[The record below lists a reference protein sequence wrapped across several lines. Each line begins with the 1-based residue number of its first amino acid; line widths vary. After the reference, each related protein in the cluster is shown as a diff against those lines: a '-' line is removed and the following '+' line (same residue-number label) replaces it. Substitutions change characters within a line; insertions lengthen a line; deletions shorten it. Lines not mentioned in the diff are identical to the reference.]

1 MFTRAPH
8 TPSRRS
14 ISTRVLL
21 LEEVDLKE
29 AKTSSNNSDT
39 TSDAASF
46 ERLVVRDL
54 PFHQSSNSVRV
65 RHQSSQSIIH
75 KHKKILPLPFHWYED
90 WFHVLLRLR
99 TVVSV
104 LLFVTIWTLFILMF
118 AAIYVYIDKQD
129 PYEDCGLGKVPHP
142 IGFYGAFAFSLETTT
157 TVG

>member
-21 LEEVDLKE
+21 LEEEDLKQTLE
-29 AKTSSNNSDT
+29 SSSTNNADAT
-39 TSDAASF
+39 TQSTTKF

-65 RHQSSQSIIH
+65 RHQSSRQSIIH
-75 KHKKILPLPFHWYED
+75 RRTMIFPLPFHWYED

-99 TVVSV
+99 TIVSI
-104 LLFVTIWTLFILMF
+104 LLFVTIWTLFLLDVCGDICTYWLSGS
-118 AAIYVYIDKQD
+118 V
-129 PYEDCGLGKVPHP
+129 CGLRVGE
-142 IGFYGAFAFSLETTT
+142 GAPSYWVLWG
-157 TVG
+157 VCV